1 MIRGRI
7 SWTEA
12 GCQVPSFAKYTPR
25 YLASW
30 HITGSSR
37 EQMAADDESEK
48 NSGIENYPGA
58 FVPFSL

>member
-1 MIRGRI
+1 M
-7 SWTEA
+7 
-12 GCQVPSFAKYTPR
+12 PSFAKHTPR